1 MESPNYHILLLN
13 TAPVLILFF
22 ILKPNKMNKNL
33 ILKTDILDIIFEKRN
48 KAYGAYDL
56 RKFYPNRIK
65 KALVFMLIIVA
76 AFSVFTLLPK
86 KQKDIIT
93 RSFVFTETELTDVT
107 VEPEVPVKEPETEKP
122 VAKAPTP
129 VNQKVYSNDFLI
141 VPDNVKTD
149 SINTLLP
156 TDVIGTKNIV
166 TAIPGTA
173 LVEPDKPEPGN
184 GTASVTPKIDR
195 TTPMDIDAVDVLP
208 AYPGGMDALRKFL
221 EKNLHNPYDLE
232 NGETVNVQ
240 IKFVVGYNGKLQS
253 FVTVLDGGEAY
264 NKEVIRVLK
273 KMPDW
278 QPGKAKGENVSVYY
292 TIPVKFVMSD

>member
-1 MESPNYHILLLN
+1 
-13 TAPVLILFF
+13 
-22 ILKPNKMNKNL
+22 MNKNL

-65 KALVFMLIIVA
+65 KALGFMLIIVT
-76 AFSVFTLLPK
+76 AFSAFTLLPQ

-93 RSFVFTETELTDVT
+93 KTFVFTETELTDVT

-129 VNQKVYSNDFLI
+129 VNQKIHTNNLLVVSN
-141 VPDNVKTD
+141 NVKTD
-149 SINTLLP
+149 SISTLLP

-166 TAIPGTA
+166 TATPGTPS
-173 LVEPDKPEPGN
+173 VEPVKPEPGN
-184 GTASVTPKIDR
+184 GTLAVSPKIDK

-208 AYPGGMDALRKFL
+208 SYPGGMDALRKFL
-221 EKNLHNPYDLE
+221 EKNLKNPYDLE
-232 NGETVNVQ
+232 NGETVSVQ

-278 QPGKAKGENVSVYY
+278 QAGKAKGENVSVYY
-292 TIPVKFVMSD
+292 TIPVKFIMSD